1 MRISDWSSDVCSS
14 DLLVAAFALIIAVI
28 LLGLA
33 VGAGWTET
41 ADWQISRALSLR
53 IGASS
58 PAFIAFMHWASWIG
72 GGTPRWIIVI
82 LLSALVCHWGGPRCA
97 VALGGASMLSNLPS
111 RLLQPGFGPPLPRPL
126 SP

>member
-14 DLLVAAFALIIAVI
+14 DLFVASWLRANPINVKGKVITTSPRYLVAAFALIIAVI

-53 IGASS
+53 IGESS
-58 PAFIAFMHWASWIG
+58 RSEEPTSELQSLMRISYAGFCLKKQIQ
-72 GGTPRWIIVI
+72 
-82 LLSALVCHWGGPRCA
+82 
-97 VALGGASMLSNLPS
+97 S
-111 RLLQPGFGPPLPRPL
+111 RLDHA
-126 SP
+126 SPMTLHATN

>member
-14 DLLVAAFALIIAVI
+14 DLFVASWLRANPINVKGKVITKSPRYLVAAFALIIAVI

-53 IGASS
+53 LGERS
-58 PAFIAFMHWASWIG
+58 PAFLAFMHWASWPGPGIEYDRADRSEKRREG
-72 GGTPRWIIVI
+72 KE
-82 LLSALVCHWGGPRCA
+82 WGR
-97 VALGGASMLSNLPS
+97 
-111 RLLQPGFGPPLPRPL
+111 Q
-126 SP
+126 